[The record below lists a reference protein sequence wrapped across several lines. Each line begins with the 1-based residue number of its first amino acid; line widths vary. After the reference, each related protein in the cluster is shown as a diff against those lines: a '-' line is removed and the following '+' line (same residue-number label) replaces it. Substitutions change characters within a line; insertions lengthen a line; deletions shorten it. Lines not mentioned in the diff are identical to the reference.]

1 MSIIYI
7 NPYQYAAAPV
17 GGTWT
22 PAEISTTAWYDAND
36 ATTLYDAT
44 TGGSLVAADGLIARW
59 EDKSGNA
66 RHLTQSNSALRPTYK
81 ANVQNGKNIVRFDGS
96 DYINSPG
103 DINWSG
109 NLFYASLKTTTA
121 DTLFSLFGNPLRTA
135 FYYLAQ
141 SGSATALANNGAR
154 IDGAPATWTTRG
166 GYWNAVARDQSFIA
180 MLPILYFSSGP
191 SDLLVLP
198 YSGFNLPMDYNE
210 IVIPPNTIS
219 LADQERIEGYLAHKW
234 DTAALL
240 PAGHPYKTVAP

>member
-7 NPYQYAAAPV
+7 NPYQFAAAPI

-22 PAEISTTAWYDAND
+22 PAEISPTAWYDASD

-66 RHLTQSNSALRPTYK
+66 LHLTQSNSALCPTYK

-103 DINWSG
+103 NIDWS
-109 NLFYASLKTTTA
+109 NTLFFASLKTTTT
-121 DTLFSLFGNPLRTA
+121 DTAFSLFGNPLRTS

-141 SGSATALANNGAR
+141 FGNTTAQANNGAR
-154 IDGAPATWTTRG
+154 IDGAPATWTTRTE
-166 GYWNAVARDQSFIA
+166 YWSAVARDQSFIV
-180 MLPILYFSSGP
+180 MLLIPSFSSG
-191 SDLLVLP
+191 SADVLVLP
-198 YSGFNLPMDYNE
+198 YSGINLPMDYNE
-210 IVIPPNTIS
+210 IVITPATIGF
-219 LADQERIEGYLAHKW
+219 ADQERIEGYLAHKW
-234 DTAALL
+234 GTAALL
-240 PAGHPYKTVAP
+240 PAGHTYKTVAP